1 MHEIISNSSR
11 IIKKGGEGGV
21 LKSVKVDSQSVGT
34 GENEKRREK
43 RKGKEKE
50 KREEKGKR
58 EREREREREERGE
71 EGASPRET
79 RAMEPL
85 SRCRCRES
93 LVKRERAK
101 DFQRKEGWGK

>member
-50 KREEKGKR
+50 KEKEK
-58 EREREREREERGE
+58 EKREER
-71 EGASPRET
+71 RELHLA
-79 RAMEPL
+79 RQGQWNL
-85 SRCRCRES
+85 
-93 LVKRERAK
+93 
-101 DFQRKEGWGK
+101 